1 MNLIKERNVNPK
13 ALLWLLMIFV
23 FPAMSQPRW
32 QRKAPPK
39 PAPLALFH
47 ATMTANLPTTE
58 TLKKG
63 DFLYE
68 VSHRFLPAV
77 KEGYDAYW
85 GIDGPARIRTALAYG
100 IADGVMITL
109 GRSNFQDNLDL
120 RIKTRLFELRN
131 TTLPTVFA
139 ARVGISVNTEVPES
153 LNRGKFDGD
162 NWQYYAQFIANT
174 MVMNGKL
181 GIGLVPSYLY
191 NSSIYTIEKQYT
203 FSMGSYLQYYFN
215 NMWSVWIESNAIVSG
230 YQGFIAPEEYGG
242 KSHNHFAMGLDI
254 ETGGHFFH
262 LLLTN
267 NSRLNPSQFI
277 VGADKSADTDNW
289 RFGFGITRHL

>member
-1 MNLIKERNVNPK
+1 MNTKTLYLLLLIF
-13 ALLWLLMIFV
+13 I

-32 QRKAPPK
+32 QRKASPK
-39 PAPLALFH
+39 PAPLTLFH
-47 ATMTANLPTTE
+47 ATMTANFPTTE
-58 TLKKG
+58 TLKRG

-68 VSHRFLPAV
+68 ISHRFLPAI

-100 IADGVMITL
+100 ISNNVMLTF
-109 GRSNFQDNLDL
+109 GRSNFQDNLDFH
-120 RIKTRLFELRN
+120 IKTRLLEIRSSK
-131 TTLPTVFA
+131 LPTVFA
-139 ARVGISVNTEVPES
+139 TRVGISVNTEVPKS
-153 LNRGKFDGD
+153 LNRSKFDGD
-162 NWQYYAQFIANT
+162 NWQYYMQFIANT
-174 MVMNGKL
+174 MLWNGKF

-203 FSMGSYLQYYFN
+203 LSMGSYLQYYFN
-215 NMWSVWIESNAIVSG
+215 NMWSIWVESNVIVSG
-230 YQGFIAPEEYGG
+230 YQGFIAPEEYGS
-242 KSHNHFAMGLDI
+242 KSHNHFALGLDI

-277 VGADKSADTDNW
+277 VGSDKSANTDNW